1 MNPETLIEPA
11 CWVLAALSGVALLLL
26 SNPRSRLSRLLDR
39 LDHPTDRK
47 AHR

>member
-1 MNPETLIEPA
+1 MTPENIIEPA
-11 CWVLAALSGVALLLL
+11 CWALAALSGVVLLLL